1 MNIRKFLAVLVAA
14 AMCFSFCMA
23 AYAVNGAQRAPEENV
38 TNESTTAENSTD
50 EESTSQEVTEEP
62 SSEEA
67 SSEENS
73 TDQDV
78 SEESSKVPEEDAS
91 EESSEVPEEDESEE
105 SSSEESSEAPDEDDV
120 IALIINLLGKINL
133 EEVKDAFNDI
143 NEALGLPRIESYTDI
158 PAYADAL
165 YGKLEEMG
173 LGYGDIIN
181 GLASS
186 DLLDWLNKL
195 IFGGGSSVPST
206 TVPSEDSS
214 DDFFEEIPDS
224 EESPIPD
231 TGVSFGVVAAAVA
244 AMGGSGALALI
255 LRKRDSDEE

>member
-1 MNIRKFLAVLVAA
+1 MKIRKLISILLAAVMCLSLSSVA
-14 AMCFSFCMA
+14 F
-23 AYAVNGAQRAPEENV
+23 AVNGEEESTDEIV
-38 TNESTTAENSTD
+38 TDESTTAEEPTSENVSEEPSP
-50 EESTSQEVTEEP
+50 EESTS
-62 SSEEA
+62 
-67 SSEENS
+67 EENP
-73 TDQDV
+73 
-78 SEESSKVPEEDAS
+78 SEESTEKPS
-91 EESSEVPEEDESEE
+91 EEESTEKPSEDESTQ
-105 SSSEESSEAPDEDDV
+105 APDEDDV
-120 IALIINLLGKINL
+120 ISLIISLLGKIDL

-195 IFGGGSSVPST
+195 IFGGGSSAPST

>member
-1 MNIRKFLAVLVAA
+1 MKIRKLISILLAAVMCLSLSSVA
-14 AMCFSFCMA
+14 F
-23 AYAVNGAQRAPEENV
+23 AVNGEEESTDEIV
-38 TNESTTAENSTD
+38 TDESTTAEEPTSENVSEEPAP
-50 EESTSQEVTEEP
+50 EESTS
-62 SSEEA
+62 EEA
-67 SSEENS
+67 PSEENP
-73 TDQDV
+73 TEKP
-78 SEESSKVPEEDAS
+78 SEEESTEKPS
-91 EESSEVPEEDESEE
+91 EEESTEKPSEE
-105 SSSEESSEAPDEDDV
+105 ESTQAPDKDDV
-120 IALIINLLGKINL
+120 ISLIISLLGKIDL

-195 IFGGGSSVPST
+195 IFGGGSSAPST

-231 TGVSFGVVAAAVA
+231 TGVSFGVVATAVA

>member
-1 MNIRKFLAVLVAA
+1 MKIRKLISILLAAVMCLSLSSVA
-14 AMCFSFCMA
+14 F
-23 AYAVNGAQRAPEENV
+23 AVNGEEESTDEIV
-38 TNESTTAENSTD
+38 TDESTTAEEPTSENVSEEPAP
-50 EESTSQEVTEEP
+50 EESTS
-62 SSEEA
+62 
-67 SSEENS
+67 EENP
-73 TDQDV
+73 
-78 SEESSKVPEEDAS
+78 SEESTEKPS
-91 EESSEVPEEDESEE
+91 EEESTEKPSEE
-105 SSSEESSEAPDEDDV
+105 ESTQAPDEDDV
-120 IALIINLLGKINL
+120 ISLIISLLGKIDL

-195 IFGGGSSVPST
+195 IFGGGSSAPST